1 MHIINGEIQGKSPS
15 LERELWGAYELWCEK
30 KLECEEIVVF
40 WQGNEVGF
48 MVCDKKNLCVYVI
61 TFFICV

>member
-1 MHIINGEIQGKSPS
+1 VRIINGEIQGKSPS

-40 WQGNEVGF
+40 CKAMKLGLWCVTKRIY
-48 MVCDKKNLCVYVI
+48 VCM
-61 TFFICV
+61 